1 MEVILSYLLFIRNTT
16 YSRCLKIF
24 FYWILPSLEWVVN
37 FTEPST
43 IHFDYHGHHHHHVN
57 QPARFYTRHKC
68 FFYSHRLINSHTR
81 QLFYYLQ
88 IIQLGK
94 VSQKNHVKS
103 VAFCQ
108 TGGGEGSPQTK
119 LYFWKR
125 GFSGTT
131 WDHSWTP
138 KTCLTVGPIPQC
150 HCKSF

>member
-24 FYWILPSLEWVVN
+24 FYWILPSLELVVN
-37 FTEPST
+37 FTDPST

-94 VSQKNHVKS
+94 VSQKNQVHTSAYLPHLSTVCSLATSYS
-103 VAFCQ
+103 VPSFLL
-108 TGGGEGSPQTK
+108 
-119 LYFWKR
+119 LYSYKVCPPSF
-125 GFSGTT
+125 
-131 WDHSWTP
+131 P
-138 KTCLTVGPIPQC
+138 VPICLQY
-150 HCKSF
+150 